1 MARRVFDTYHASNDE
16 IDGVKNALEENGI
29 EYFETQKGRWWV
41 GSAALWVKHDE
52 NFEKAREVIDEFQLS
67 WKQSVRQQSSPE
79 GIRWARLPVAIVVIG
94 LILYLMTFWYWL

>member
-1 MARRVFDTYHASNDE
+1 MARRVFDTYHASDE
-16 IDGVKNALEENGI
+16 EIEGVKNALEKNGI

-52 NFEKAREVIDEFQLS
+52 NFETAREVIDEFQLH
-67 WKQSVRQQSSPE
+67 WKQSVRQQSPHG

-94 LILYLMTFWYWL
+94 LILYLMTFWFWL